1 METGITVGMDV
12 EETAADVAAAIVGT
26 ITAETVGKI
35 ILVPE
40 HLTKVSRVGSTRDS
54 RAEEMTTEMMWTI
67 ADAEIV
73 EETGKIVAENKKKGL
88 NSWEYRGLAPFSFCI
103 YMEKAW

>member
-1 METGITVGMDV
+1 MSCHPCPAANIYYIINKDIRSNVLCVEEAIVTIVETGITVGMDV

-40 HLTKVSRVGSTRDS
+40 HLTKVSRVDSTRDF
-54 RAEEMTTEMMWTI
+54 RAEEMTTGMM
-67 ADAEIV
+67 
-73 EETGKIVAENKKKGL
+73 
-88 NSWEYRGLAPFSFCI
+88 
-103 YMEKAW
+103 